1 MDSYATLEYANEYHA
16 KRTTSTAWSLLTDEQ
31 KEQRLVSA
39 SDFIDINFTFKNGLN
54 WEVKES
60 GDVPTVLMNATCE
73 VAAISDLVLSKT
85 KEKESVKVDAIEVK
99 YKDQSSHYDDSLN
112 RIALMLGSLLIKG
125 DSLFFK
131 VYR

>member
-60 GDVPTVLMNATCE
+60 GDVPIVLMNATCE

-85 KEKESVKVDAIEVK
+85 KEKESVKVDVIEVK

>member
-60 GDVPTVLMNATCE
+60 GDVPVVLMNATCE
-73 VAAISDLVLSKT
+73 VAAISDLVLSKA
-85 KEKESVKVDAIEVK
+85 KEKESVKVDVIEVK

>member
-16 KRTTSTAWSLLTDEQ
+16 KRTTSTAWSLFTDEQ

-60 GDVPTVLMNATCE
+60 GDVPVVLMNATCE

-85 KEKESVKVDAIEVK
+85 KEKESVKVDVIEVK

-112 RIALMLGSLLIKG
+112 RIALMLGSLLING

>member
-16 KRTTSTAWSLLTDEQ
+16 KRTTSTAWDLLTDEQ

-39 SDFIDINFTFKNGLN
+39 TDFIDINFTFKNGLN

-85 KEKESVKVDAIEVK
+85 KEKESVKVDVIEVK